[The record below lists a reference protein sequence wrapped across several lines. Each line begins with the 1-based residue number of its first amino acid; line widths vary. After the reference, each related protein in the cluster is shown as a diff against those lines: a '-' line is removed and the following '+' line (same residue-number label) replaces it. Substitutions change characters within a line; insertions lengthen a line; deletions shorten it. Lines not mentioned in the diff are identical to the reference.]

1 MAGLEQMIFP
11 SGDVW
16 MAAYIKDK
24 SEHFELRTADHNGN
38 GFRNLWNCTQPI
50 GRSVEDFPYQE
61 EKILRNALSFIST
74 AIRKYGK
81 STPEEKD
88 ASAHELRLRLM
99 TRAMA
104 LCEKNALFLP
114 AAAEIM
120 RIAAAEPE
128 KMNTRA
134 LKKIVDNHNVI
145 RDFFTALAEEIFLAP
160 PNKDR
165 CQLYLQKQRAAS
177 YPELRFGELR
187 MEAVKPTPVFS
198 IHADT
203 EIIFMQDVTEPTDEE
218 KTSVADVLNTRS
230 PEQFYQYVIA
240 QYLQSQ
246 VVMKPCKYCHRYFTV
261 RNNYTS
267 EYCSRPIDGSI
278 RTCKAMGAVKLYDKR
293 KNEDPIDRAYKRSY
307 KTHFARIRYG
317 IMTKDEFTEWSK
329 AARAKRDECHAGK
342 ITLEEFDAWL
352 EQDRLK

>member
-1 MAGLEQMIFP
+1 MTDVENMIFP
-11 SGDVW
+11 AGDVW

-24 SEHFELRTADHNGN
+24 SEHFELRTTDKSGN

-61 EKILRNALSFIST
+61 EKILRNSLSFVNT
-74 AIRKYGK
+74 AIRKYNK
-81 STPEEKD
+81 TDDEEKG
-88 ASAHELRLRLM
+88 ASIHELRLRLM

-104 LCEKNALFLP
+104 LCDKNAMFLP

-128 KMNTRA
+128 KMSTRT
-134 LKKIVDNHNVI
+134 LKKIVENHDVI
-145 RDFFTALAEEIFLAP
+145 RDFFTALAEEIFLAAP
-160 PNKDR
+160 DKDR
-165 CQLYLQKQRAAS
+165 CQLYLQKQKTGS

-198 IHADT
+198 IHAST
-203 EIIFMQDVTEPTDEE
+203 EIIFIQDLTEPTDYE
-218 KTSVADVLNTRS
+218 KTAVTDVLNTRS
-230 PEQFYQYVIA
+230 PESFYQYVIA

-246 VVMKPCKYCHRYFTV
+246 VTMKRCKYCRRYFTV
-261 RNNYTS
+261 RANYAS
-267 EYCSRPIDGSI
+267 EYCSRPIEGSI
-278 RTCKAMGAVKLYDKR
+278 GTCKAMGAVKIYDR
-293 KNEDPIDRAYKRSY
+293 KKSEDPINRAYKRAY

-317 IMTKDEFTEWSK
+317 IMTKEEFTEWSI

-342 ITLEEFDAWL
+342 ITLEEFDTWL

>member
-61 EKILRNALSFIST
+61 EKILRNALSFINT
-74 AIRKYGK
+74 AIRKYSK

-128 KMNTRA
+128 KMSTRA

-145 RDFFTALAEEIFLAP
+145 LQCWSRKSSLPRLIKIAVSSICRNSELHPI
-160 PNKDR
+160 PNCD
-165 CQLYLQKQRAAS
+165 
-177 YPELRFGELR
+177 
-187 MEAVKPTPVFS
+187 
-198 IHADT
+198 
-203 EIIFMQDVTEPTDEE
+203 
-218 KTSVADVLNTRS
+218 SVS
-230 PEQFYQYVIA
+230 
-240 QYLQSQ
+240 
-246 VVMKPCKYCHRYFTV
+246 
-261 RNNYTS
+261 
-267 EYCSRPIDGSI
+267 
-278 RTCKAMGAVKLYDKR
+278 
-293 KNEDPIDRAYKRSY
+293 
-307 KTHFARIRYG
+307 FAWRR
-317 IMTKDEFTEWSK
+317 
-329 AARAKRDECHAGK
+329 
-342 ITLEEFDAWL
+342 
-352 EQDRLK
+352 